1 MTVGV
6 SSRGPGVMC
15 FMNVTELDVRP
26 DAPPAPLALVLANV
40 ALFLDLDGT
49 LAPITARPQDVGPDP
64 RRTGILEELMGRLE
78 GRLAVVSGRTLADID
93 RILEG
98 RVPAVAAVHG
108 LVLRGADGA
117 VTQSESHPALPEAV
131 AALRLFA
138 ANHPGMLVEDKLL
151 SATLHYRGDPEN
163 GQAARAEAER
173 VAAFTGLAVQ
183 PGDMVMELRTPGPTK
198 GDSVEAFLTHAP
210 FKGATPIFLGD
221 DLTDEDGF
229 AAARRLGGF
238 GVLVGAARPTAA
250 RLRLDDVDA
259 ALTWLEAAR

>member
-1 MTVGV
+1 MT
-6 SSRGPGVMC
+6 
-15 FMNVTELDVRP
+15 VTELDLRP
-26 DAPPAPLALVLANV
+26 NAPPAPLALANA

-49 LAPITARPQDVGPDP
+49 LAPIASLPQDVAPDP
-64 RRTGILEELMGRLE
+64 RRTAILENLMGRLE

-117 VTQSESHPALPEAV
+117 VTQTEPHPALPQAV

-138 ANHPGMLVEDKLL
+138 AEHPGMLVEDKLL
-151 SATLHYRGDPEN
+151 SATLHYRGAPEH
-163 GQAARAEAER
+163 GHAARTEAER
-173 VAAFTGLAVQ
+173 VAALTGLAVQ

-198 GDSVEAFLTHAP
+198 GDSVEAFLALAP
-210 FKGATPIFLGD
+210 FNGATPIFLGD

-229 AAARRLGGF
+229 ATARRLGGF
-238 GVLVGAARPTAA
+238 GVLVGPARPTAA
-250 RLRLDDVDA
+250 QLRLDDVAA
-259 ALTWLEAAR
+259 ALAWLEAAR